1 MYHMLAIST
10 TTLFTCLLVN
20 TVNSSPTARIMESA
34 AVAILQLVLLATWK
48 TLSDTPFRKRNPL
61 FARFF
66 NSQAVF
72 ETIATTASIVF
83 CPGLFEVLQA
93 ATPPSIRFF
102 KSLPAPPE
110 LVNKCGVYVTVM
122 EKPGCRPKVYVGSA
136 TSAQQ
141 GMRQSLQ
148 QYDLGLMLPQY
159 VEDALDEGYTIT
171 HKGLLC
177 WMPRPI
183 ASLVPVNRLLFVALE
198 AAFTYMFWA
207 TRSRVIDYGMGHICL
222 WDRHTLE
229 YDGLCSHCCLNEAI
243 LGDFD
248 LTAEQLEDQAIE
260 KEQKRL
266 EMKAEQATNYHYK
279 QMVDNYDEYIGKAGR
294 RVAKS
299 RANNPGRNATYQAN
313 CIKKATSEKYF
324 HCVLC
329 NLSFGTKQKLEKHQ
343 KTPKHLRKG
352 DEASNPFKC
361 RPCNLGFHNQSNLTR
376 HEKTQRHA
384 QNMAAAQS
392 SPELD

>member
-1 MYHMLAIST
+1 M
-10 TTLFTCLLVN
+10 
-20 TVNSSPTARIMESA
+20 
-34 AVAILQLVLLATWK
+34 
-48 TLSDTPFRKRNPL
+48 
-61 FARFF
+61 
-66 NSQAVF
+66 
-72 ETIATTASIVF
+72 
-83 CPGLFEVLQA
+83 
-93 ATPPSIRFF
+93 
-102 KSLPAPPE
+102 
-110 LVNKCGVYVTVM
+110 
-122 EKPGCRPKVYVGSA
+122 
-136 TSAQQ
+136 
-141 GMRQSLQ
+141 
-148 QYDLGLMLPQY
+148 
-159 VEDALDEGYTIT
+159 
-171 HKGLLC
+171 
-177 WMPRPI
+177 
-183 ASLVPVNRLLFVALE
+183 
-198 AAFTYMFWA
+198 
-207 TRSRVIDYGMGHICL
+207 RSRVIDYGVGHICL

-229 YDGLCSHCCLNEAI
+229 YDGLCSHCCLNETI

-279 QMVDNYDEYIGKAGR
+279 QMVDNYDEYIGEAGR